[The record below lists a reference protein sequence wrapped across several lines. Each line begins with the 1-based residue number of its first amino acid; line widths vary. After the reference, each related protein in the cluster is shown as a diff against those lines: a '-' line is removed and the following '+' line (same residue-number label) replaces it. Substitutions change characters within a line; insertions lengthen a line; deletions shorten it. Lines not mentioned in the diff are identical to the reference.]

1 MIEDELRSLL
11 TERAGALPDNPSRV
25 VEVRSRITGI
35 RRRRIAGTALGLVL
49 VALAGLAVLRLPGT
63 NESLPPGVP
72 APPYFDDLGR
82 PVVPGYTPVR
92 TARDFIAQEG
102 HLVIAGWGA
111 DYTRLLIVARCEVPG
126 TGTVRRTNGP
136 RFEVDCSRRVGDH
149 FEGVTALDPGQ
160 SAALF
165 DGSRGGP
172 DIFFGPGSAGDWV
185 IAVMHGDAP
194 ESLPPH
200 PDRGAVLLADGART
214 PAGTTVP
221 MTVPPARISSDD
233 PRAEIAMGLTVECV
247 AGVQLTFAVPTGVLG
262 IATCDP
268 FGQELRDGKLAVY
281 VTKDRLAALGLRP
294 GDRAPLTIRSTRL
307 QTDQWRVF
315 PPI

>member
-11 TERAGALPDNPSRV
+11 TARAEGLPDNPGRTAA
-25 VEVRSRITGI
+25 VRSRITGI

-72 APPYFDDLGR
+72 APPWFDDLGR
-82 PVVPGYTPVR
+82 PTVPGYTDVR
-92 TARDFIAQEG
+92 TARDFIGPQE
-102 HLVIAGWGA
+102 HLVVAGWGA
-111 DYTRLLIVARCEVPG
+111 AYSRLLIVARCQRPG
-126 TGTVRRTNGP
+126 TGTVRRAGGP

-149 FEGVTALDPGQ
+149 FEGIAALDPGK

-185 IAVMHGDAP
+185 IALLHANAP
-194 ESLPPH
+194 DSLPPH
-200 PDRGAVLLADGART
+200 TDRGAPLLADGTRA

-221 MTVPPARISSDD
+221 ITIPQARAPEAGERTD
-233 PRAEIAMGLTVECV
+233 IAMGLVVECV

-268 FGQELRDGKLAVY
+268 LGRELRNGKLAVY
-281 VTKDRLAALGLRP
+281 VSKDRLAALGLRP
-294 GDRAPLTIRSTRL
+294 GDRVPLTIRSVRL